1 MNTYV
6 PKIDSVSIVNPV
18 VKDFGFRFYHGG
30 QEISSYTND
39 HSNVFIDGNHW
50 SSAIKSD
57 KLINNNIGDLDLE
70 IQNILENQLE
80 KSYSDVQN
88 DVIIDIISPTSGLA
102 YQEVKKTFSNRS
114 NVKIIKKKG
123 IDALSLIPN
132 NLDIVFL
139 DANHSYS
146 SFKQELSHWYPKI
159 RSGGII
165 SGHNYGQRNLGD
177 VERVVKEV
185 LGNNFLVGQD
195 RVWAHIKD

>member
-1 MNTYV
+1 MLSDSLGIAKLLNKNHRGFYLKYLSIITHLKV
-6 PKIDSVSIVNPV
+6 KKIVEVGVFKGKNAKVLHHLFQDASLYLVDPWSAEEDYLQSKTAVSKDQSVYN
-18 VKDFGFRFYHGG
+18 
-30 QEISSYTND
+30 
-39 HSNVFIDGNHW
+39 
-50 SSAIKSD
+50 
-57 KLINNNIGDLDLE
+57 
-70 IQNILENQLE
+70 
-80 KSYSDVQN
+80 
-88 DVIIDIISPTSGLA
+88 LA